1 VFRSNLAFLIKD
13 CVLNVFSL
21 DTFISFTV
29 VLGVT
34 VAVRTSAMEVDA
46 AQPARVSSTLAVI
59 TYFFI

>member
-1 VFRSNLAFLIKD
+1 VFLLVLASLIRV
-13 CVLNVFSL
+13 CVLNDLLL

-34 VAVRTSAMEVDA
+34 ISVRTSAIEVDA